1 MSPAVATCIYSLG
14 VLGLFWLNRDGERR
28 TSPGLWLAVVWFL
41 FCCSRSLSQW
51 LGMAGT
57 VDNPMEGNPL
67 DRNVYLALI
76 LAGIVILLRRNRVAT
91 LMQANLPIV
100 LAFLYCAFS
109 IFWSDYPDIAAKRW
123 VKSVGDIVFIWI
135 VLTDREPSEAIK
147 ELFNR
152 AGFLLIPFSLLLI
165 KYFPALGR
173 QYGRWTGAAMYNG
186 AALTKNDMGTLCM
199 LFGLTAAWQLINYRR
214 DHGGK
219 VRILP
224 IAAQATIL
232 LMVLWLFSI
241 VDSMTS
247 LGCFVIGMGILIATS
262 FRPIAQ
268 GRLLLHSVVAAAVFI
283 PFSVLFLHVG
293 MAMAH
298 QMTGRNLETLTTRT
312 DVWAAALK
320 LEGNPLLGTGFQS
333 FWLGHRLQSMWD
345 MFWWQ
350 PNEAHNGYLE
360 VFLNLGWIGVV
371 ILCIILVTGYRTVI
385 ARLRRHAPE
394 GSLML
399 AFFLAA
405 LVYNFTEAAFFQ
417 MMAPVWFVLLLA
429 IMATPHPS
437 RYRSLGPRVRRQV
450 EVDHVVRV

>member
-1 MSPAVATCIYSLG
+1 
-14 VLGLFWLNRDGERR
+14 
-28 TSPGLWLAVVWFL
+28 
-41 FCCSRSLSQW
+41 
-51 LGMAGT
+51 MAGT

-76 LAGIVILLRRNRVAT
+76 IAGIVILLRRKRVIT
-91 LMQANLPIV
+91 MMQANLPIV

-123 VKSVGDIVFIWI
+123 IKSVGDIVFIWI

-152 AGFLLIPFSLLLI
+152 SGFLLIPFSLLLI
-165 KYFPALGR
+165 KYYPAMGR
-173 QYGRWTGAAMYNG
+173 QYGRWTGDAMYNG
-186 AALTKNDMGTLCM
+186 VALTKNDMGTLCM
-199 LFGLTAAWQLINYRR
+199 LFGLSAAWQLMNYPR
-214 DHGGK
+214 DRVGK
-219 VRILP
+219 IRILP
-224 IAAQATIL
+224 IAAQGMIL

-247 LGCFVIGMGILIATS
+247 LGCFVIGMCILVATK

-268 GRLLLHSVVAAAVFI
+268 GRLLLHSVVAAAVLI

-298 QMTGRNLETLTTRT
+298 QLTDRNLETLTTRT

-320 LEGNPLLGTGFQS
+320 LGGNPFLGTGFQS
-333 FWLGHRLQSMWD
+333 FWLGHRLQSMWNI
-345 MFWWQ
+345 FWWQ

-371 ILCIILVTGYRTVI
+371 ILCCILAIGYRTVI

-394 GSLML
+394 GTLML
-399 AFFLAA
+399 AFFVAA

-429 IMATPHPS
+429 IMAAPRPIRHK
-437 RYRSLGPRVRRQV
+437 SLSSKVGRHVV
-450 EVDHVVRV
+450 VDHAVRV